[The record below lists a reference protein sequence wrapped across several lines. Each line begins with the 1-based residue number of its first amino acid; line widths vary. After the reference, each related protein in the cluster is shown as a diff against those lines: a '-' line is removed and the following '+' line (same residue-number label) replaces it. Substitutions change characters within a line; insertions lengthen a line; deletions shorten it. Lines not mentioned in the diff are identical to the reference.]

1 MEGQRGQSS
10 ELTRGPESECEGV
23 RMNVNPRV
31 GPTERRRARVSAGV
45 RGTPA
50 AEERQRTTPLRALRL
65 HQKALQFF
73 CNYQNKINRIISCH
87 YQNEV
92 LGTNLVRVKK

>member
-50 AEERQRTTPLRALRL
+50 AEERQRTTPLRREGRMGLSGL
-65 HQKALQFF
+65 P
-73 CNYQNKINRIISCH
+73 
-87 YQNEV
+87 
-92 LGTNLVRVKK
+92 G